1 MQSPH
6 FLSTAPDLNIFPQTR
21 HIGLSGDL
29 RPSEHLSH
37 KTFSMPEFEIMP
49 ASRKKNPHAWHF
61 NGKKASVKELAMRI
75 NILFTKDEGME
86 IMPYA

>member
-6 FLSTAPDLNIFPQTR
+6 FLSTDPDLNIFPHTR

-29 RPSEHLSH
+29 RYCAHLSH
-37 KTFSMPEFEIMP
+37 KTFSMPE
-49 ASRKKNPHAWHF
+49 SRKKNPHAWHF

-75 NILFTKDEGME
+75 KILFTKDKDM
-86 IMPYA
+86 